1 MSHIFNPGYYD
12 ENDLKNEGFRS
23 LGQNIQIAKNCTI
36 IGLENISIGNNVR
49 IDGFCSIIAAGDGE
63 VALGS
68 FIHIGAYCLLLG
80 GDGIEMRNF
89 STISHG
95 CRIYSRSD
103 DYSGGYLTNPTV
115 PEKFTNTTSG
125 RVILER
131 HTIVGSTSVIL
142 PNVTIGEGSSVGAL
156 SLVAKDLDRWGVY
169 CGCPA
174 RKIKNRSKR
183 LLELE
188 DKLLDEV
195 EQATLPYRGS
205 HSPD

>member
-1 MSHIFNPGYYD
+1 MSNIFNPGYYD

-36 IGLENISIGNNVR
+36 IGLENISIGSNVR

-63 VALGS
+63 VVLGS

-80 GDGIEMRNF
+80 GNGIEMRDF

-95 CRIYSRSD
+95 GRIYSRSD

-115 PEKFTNTTSG
+115 PEKFTNVTAG
-125 RVILER
+125 RVILAR
-131 HTIVGSTSVIL
+131 HAIIGSSSVIL
-142 PNVTIGEGSSVGAL
+142 PHVTIGEGSSVGAL
-156 SLVAKDLDRWGVY
+156 SLVTKDLDSWGIY
-169 CGCPA
+169 CGCPV
-174 RKIKNRSKR
+174 RKIKNRSKK

-188 DKLLDEV
+188 DKLLHEV
-195 EQATLPYRGS
+195 AQASLPNRS
-205 HSPD
+205 SLSPD